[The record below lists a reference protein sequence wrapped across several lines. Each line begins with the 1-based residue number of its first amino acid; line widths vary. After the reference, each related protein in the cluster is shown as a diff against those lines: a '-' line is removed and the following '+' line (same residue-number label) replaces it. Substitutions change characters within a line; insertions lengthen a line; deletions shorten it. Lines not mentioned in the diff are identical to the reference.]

1 VIAWPGDFFC
11 VRKHSWSRV
20 SVVKKFSC
28 LGSKWWAASVA
39 MLLAGS
45 AAADELNM
53 PRGVTDTSQGIYDLH
68 MLIFWICVVIGAGVF
83 GTIFW
88 SILYHRRSSGHEPA
102 QFHESTKLEIAWTLI
117 PVLILIGMAWPA
129 TTTLIDMYD
138 TGGEDM
144 TVEVRGYQWRWQY
157 KYLDD
162 DLNSSFGF
170 FSNMSTSWD
179 EIENR
184 SRKGEFYLLEVDNP
198 LRIPV
203 NRKVR
208 FLLTAEDV
216 IHAWWVPEFGLKRDA
231 IPGMLNE
238 LWTVVNEPGVY
249 RGQCAELCGKDHGFM
264 PIVVEAMPED
274 EYDAWYANQ
283 LEAEQERQE
292 ALSRTF
298 THEELMADG
307 ERIYNTFCA
316 SCHQVNGR
324 GVPPVFPS
332 LVGTPVV
339 TGPKEAHIDM
349 IIYGVPGTAMQA
361 FGNQLDAAE
370 IAAVTHYERHAWGNN
385 ADDVTQPSDVIERR
399 SAQQ

>member
-1 VIAWPGDFFC
+1 LEQGVSSEKLLVSGVEVVGCICDSAAC
-11 VRKHSWSRV
+11 RV
-20 SVVKKFSC
+20 CS
-28 LGSKWWAASVA
+28 GGRAEHAASGSPTPA
-39 MLLAGS
+39 SHLRPAHADLL
-45 AAADELNM
+45 DL
-53 PRGVTDTSQGIYDLH
+53 RGHRRV
-68 MLIFWICVVIGAGVF
+68 VF
-83 GTIFW
+83 GVIFW
-88 SILYHRRSSGHEPA
+88 SIIHHRKSRVTSP
-102 QFHESTKLEIAWTLI
+102 
-117 PVLILIGMAWPA
+117 PVPRKHQARDRLDADSPLILIGMAWPA

-170 FSNMSTSWD
+170 FSNMSTPRD

-184 SRKGEFYLLEVDNP
+184 SAKGEFYLLEVDNP

-238 LWTVVNEPGVY
+238 LWTVVNEPGIY
-249 RGQCAELCGKDHGFM
+249 RGQCTELCGKDHGFM

-292 ALSRTF
+292 ALSR
-298 THEELMADG
+298 
-307 ERIYNTFCA
+307 
-316 SCHQVNGR
+316 
-324 GVPPVFPS
+324 PS
-332 LVGTPVV
+332 PM
-339 TGPKEAHIDM
+339 K
-349 IIYGVPGTAMQA
+349 
-361 FGNQLDAAE
+361 
-370 IAAVTHYERHAWGNN
+370 
-385 ADDVTQPSDVIERR
+385 S
-399 SAQQ
+399 